1 MYSMDDSSQ
10 RNFHLVMALL
20 LVISFAVDQQDLGG
34 WRPGHVSMVTLGLA
48 AVWVGRFTLD
58 GFKHRDAA
66 ARILASRVADLE
78 ERVDELERD
87 ARARRGPFPP
97 N

>member
-1 MYSMDDSSQ
+1 MYSMEDPGQ
-10 RNFHLVMALL
+10 RNFHLIMTL
-20 LVISFAVDQQDLGG
+20 LVVTSFAVDQQDLGG

-48 AVWVGRFTLD
+48 AVWIGRFTLD

-66 ARILASRVADLE
+66 AKTLSNRVADLE

-87 ARARRGPFPP
+87 ARSRRGPFPP